1 MAGHSHW
8 AQIKHKK
15 AKIDAQKGK
24 LFSKLIREITVAA
37 KLGDPNPEANPRL
50 RAAIEAAR
58 KVNMPMDTI
67 ERAIQK
73 GSGNQEGANLE
84 EIIYEGYG
92 PSGVALMIKAT
103 TDNKNRTTSEVRH
116 ILSKQGGN
124 LGSSGCVSYLFDQ
137 KGIIELPKK
146 YKEEELLEKIIEAGA
161 EDLEARE
168 DGFIVY
174 TAPSALYVVKENLE
188 KMGIEI
194 ESVKLTFIPSTTI
207 EIKDQD
213 TAKKIINLIE
223 KLEELDDVQEVIGN
237 FDISPDIMESLS

>member
-37 KLGDPNPEANPRL
+37 KLGDPNPDANPRL

-58 KVNMPMDTI
+58 KVNMPIDTI

-116 ILSKQGGN
+116 ILSKHGGN

-137 KGIIELPKK
+137 KGIIELPKN

-161 EDLEARE
+161 EDLETRE
-168 DGFIVY
+168 DSFIVY
-174 TAPSALYVVKENLE
+174 TAPSELYTVKEKLE

-223 KLEELDDVQEVIGN
+223 KLEELDDVQEVIAN